1 LLSLAFE
8 NTFELIT
15 VNSFSFENKTDKWKT
30 RDEEDQ
36 KSKFFHF
43 TFCTLEILKPFYLD

>member
-8 NTFELIT
+8 NTFKLIT

-36 KSKFFHF
+36 KSKIFRLRFALWRF
-43 TFCTLEILKPFYLD
+43 